1 MKENIFVAR
10 ADERW
15 TDSLVPFSTTGAETR
30 LLSIKLALTFVY
42 GRHEQCEVC
51 KICHL

>member
-30 LLSIKLALTFVY
+30 LLSIKLALKDMSSVRFVKY
-42 GRHEQCEVC
+42 VTSEFF
-51 KICHL
+51 

>member
-42 GRHEQCEVC
+42 GRPEQCEVC